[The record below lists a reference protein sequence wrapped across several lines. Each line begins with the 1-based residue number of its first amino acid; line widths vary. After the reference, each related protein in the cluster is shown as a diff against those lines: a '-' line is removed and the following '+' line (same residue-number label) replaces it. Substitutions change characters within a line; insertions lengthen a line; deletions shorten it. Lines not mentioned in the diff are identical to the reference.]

1 MVRVIR
7 EVRGSKT
14 RGDGCSRGLRGEIE
28 RHSSGNVKIAWHGIL
43 MYMASVETGF
53 QIRAA

>member
-14 RGDGCSRGLRGEIE
+14 RGDGCSRGLRGEIDTA
-28 RHSSGNVKIAWHGIL
+28 VA
-43 MYMASVETGF
+43 M
-53 QIRAA
+53 